1 MSKKNGFLKTSAL
14 LSLLVLA
21 GCASNSPRPPPVVVS
36 PVVLTPL
43 PASVTNPGLKPSA
56 DWQARASN
64 YLQRVKDWSESATS
78 K

>member
-1 MSKKNGFLKTSAL
+1 MLKKNATWRRSAL

-21 GCASNSPRPPPVVVS
+21 GCASNSPPPPPVVVA

-43 PASVTNPGLKPSA
+43 PASVTNPGLQPSA
-56 DWQARASN
+56 NWQERASS
-64 YLQRVKDWSESATS
+64 YLQRVKAWSESETS